1 MSQDLGQ
8 VITIIARGDVA
19 GLAAALDQGTDPDAR
34 DRWGVGLLAHAAGKG
49 QAELLRLLLDRGAQV
64 DGASQAGNTALMAA
78 AARGHLE
85 AMTMLLE
92 AGADPAVA
100 NRWGLGAADWATWP
114 DNSAQ
119 VLDLLQANTP

>member
-1 MSQDLGQ
+1 M
-8 VITIIARGDVA
+8 
-19 GLAAALDQGTDPDAR
+19 
-34 DRWGVGLLAHAAGKG
+34 GVGLLAHAAAKG
-49 QAELLRLLLDRGAQV
+49 QGSLLRLLLDRGAQV

-114 DNSAQ
+114 DNSAE
-119 VLDLLQANTP
+119 VLDRLQV

>member
-1 MSQDLGQ
+1 MSEDLRQ

-19 GLAAALDQGTDPDAR
+19 GLAAALDQGTDAGAR
-34 DRWGVGLLAHAAGKG
+34 DRLGVGLLAHAAAKG
-49 QAELLRLLLDRGAQV
+49 QGSLLRLLLDRGAQV

-100 NRWGLGAADWATWP
+100 NRWGLGAADWATWS
-114 DNSAQ
+114 DNSSE
-119 VLDLLQANTP
+119 VLGLLPSDTR